1 MDRLHRPKKAELLL
15 WLCSAA
21 ILCTAASWPGTL
33 DRSYK
38 GEGPG
43 VTAEPEP
50 VVVTAK
56 ALVIRD
62 ERVLELPEYAVLIV
76 EPGKRLAAYSAFAV
90 VTDDAR
96 SLSLSLEARRVA
108 SQEDRAP
115 GLSEARQSGSFA
127 LMEAALT
134 GYAPEPDLSQ
144 AEPLFAG
151 EAGLL
156 CDGADGLE
164 RLGAGDALAMDAGTL
179 RDLLGSDGEETPDLR
194 LITGLRWYC
203 AALTSLSLET
213 GETVTLRLDGEE
225 FTARVERS
233 GEGVLLLSGTEG
245 MDRMADIRK
254 AQAEIEV
261 P

>member
-1 MDRLHRPKKAELLL
+1 M
-15 WLCSAA
+15 
-21 ILCTAASWPGTL
+21 
-33 DRSYK
+33 
-38 GEGPG
+38 
-43 VTAEPEP
+43 
-50 VVVTAK
+50 
-56 ALVIRD
+56 
-62 ERVLELPEYAVLIV
+62 
-76 EPGKRLAAYSAFAV
+76 
-90 VTDDAR
+90 
-96 SLSLSLEARRVA
+96 
-108 SQEDRAP
+108 
-115 GLSEARQSGSFA
+115 
-127 LMEAALT
+127 
-134 GYAPEPDLSQ
+134 SQ

-164 RLGAGDALAMDAGTL
+164 QLGAEEALAMDAGTL